1 MKRFMSRSSLSLVL
15 ATLIAIPLSAC
26 TSLQQAAQKGWQNM
40 RRGKATLTLDQR
52 ERWLLEQIYG
62 STFDPEPVQL
72 IYASPISAG
81 AAKTIKNEIHFPPKN
96 VITDPSYRGSQEFV
110 MLLVHESTHIWQ
122 FQNVG
127 LRYMADS
134 LYHQGKGHVDHGDRN
149 LAYHYQLLPGKPFN
163 RYNSEQQAKIIE
175 EYVGLKVYDEL
186 LRVCDNCASF
196 TRSEYFAF
204 VEAMIRRDVN
214 PDFRGLDGDAVRT
227 TMQGN

>member
-1 MKRFMSRSSLSLVL
+1 MKRLMTRSSLSLVL
-15 ATLIAIPLSAC
+15 ATLIALPLVAC
-26 TSLQQAAQKGWQNM
+26 TSLQQAAQQGWQNV
-40 RRGKATLTLDQR
+40 RRGKATLALDQR

-96 VITDPSYRGSQEFV
+96 VITDPSYRSSQEFV

-149 LAYHYQLLPGKPFN
+149 VAYHYQLLPGKRLN

-186 LRVCDNCASF
+186 VRVCDNCGSF
-196 TRSEYFAF
+196 ARSEYFAF
-204 VEAMIRRDVN
+204 VEAMIRRDLN
-214 PDFRGLDGDAVRT
+214 PVFRGLDGDAVRT
-227 TMQGN
+227 TMEGN

>member
-1 MKRFMSRSSLSLVL
+1 MTRSSLSLVL
-15 ATLIAIPLSAC
+15 ATLIALPLAAC
-26 TSLQQAAQKGWQNM
+26 TSLQQAAQQGWQNV
-40 RRGKATLTLDQR
+40 RRGKATLALDQR

-96 VITDPSYRGSQEFV
+96 VITDPSYRSSQEFV

-149 LAYHYQLLPGKPFN
+149 VAYHYQLLPGKRFN

-186 LRVCDNCASF
+186 VRVCDNCGPF

-214 PDFRGLDGDAVRT
+214 PVFRGLDGDAVRT
-227 TMQGN
+227 TMEGN